1 MRRRGDRETGR
12 GGEGGGKAVRGET
25 EREEK
30 RGNGE
35 SNIVNMSKKG
45 SDLSKAH

>member
-1 MRRRGDRETGR
+1 MRGQTR
-12 GGEGGGKAVRGET
+12 
-25 EREEK
+25 REEK
-30 RGNGE
+30 RENGE